1 VAETKAD
8 RIAKGR
14 PINERALLTKQDAA
28 DYLSVSLST
37 FKRFVTNRDIK
48 PIHVVSRAMFRRTD
62 LDELIDKLAT
72 GETAYQKA
80 IRP

>member
-1 VAETKAD
+1 MKETKAD

-14 PINERALLTKQDAA
+14 PINERALLTRQDSA

-37 FKRFVTNRDIK
+37 FKRFIANKDIK

-62 LDELIDKLAT
+62 LDELIDKLAS
-72 GETAYQKA
+72 GETFYQRA
-80 IRP
+80 IRT